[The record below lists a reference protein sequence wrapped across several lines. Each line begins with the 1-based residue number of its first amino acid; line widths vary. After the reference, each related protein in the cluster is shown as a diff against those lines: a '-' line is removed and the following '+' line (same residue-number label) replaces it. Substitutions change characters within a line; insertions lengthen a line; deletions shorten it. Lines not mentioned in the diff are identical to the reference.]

1 MSDAASPQSKG
12 PLADLVVIEL
22 GTLIAGPFCGQI
34 LADFGAEVIK
44 LEDPA
49 TGDPM
54 RQWGRSLPKGLSPW
68 WPVIGRNK
76 KSVTVNLRS
85 PEGQAIV
92 RDLALQADVLIENFR
107 PGAMEKWGLSYESL
121 SAGNPRLIMA
131 RVSGFGQ
138 TGPYAPR
145 AGYGLIGGAD
155 ILIENFRP
163 GTMEKWGLGYDA
175 LSPANPGLI
184 MARVS
189 GFGQTGPY
197 AQRAGYGLIGE
208 AMGGLRAITGE
219 PDRPPARAGVSIGD
233 SLAATHAVMGVL
245 MALHHRERTGR
256 GQVIDAAIYESVLA
270 MMENMVTE
278 YDLTGYVR
286 ERSGAVLP
294 GIAPSNVYPTS
305 DGMILI
311 GGNGDTVFARL
322 CEAMGEAGLKDDPRY
337 ATHAARGVN
346 QTELDERIAAWSKT
360 FTSADLLA
368 LLERHGVP
376 FGRVYTAPDM
386 LEDPQFVAREAI
398 VTVDHPVFGP
408 VRMQNAFPKLSDT
421 PGEVRWPGPALGEH
435 TEAVLGARLGLDPAK
450 LAALKSAGVI

>member
-1 MSDAASPQSKG
+1 MAAG

-22 GTLIAGPFCGQI
+22 GTLIAGPFCGQV

-44 LEDPA
+44 LEDPG

-76 KSVTVNLRS
+76 KSVTLNLRS
-85 PEGQAIV
+85 PEGQAIA
-92 RDLALQADVLIENFR
+92 RDLIGKADVLIENFR
-107 PGAMEKWGLSYESL
+107 PGTMEKWGLSYESL
-121 SAGNPRLIMA
+121 SAANPRLIMA

-138 TGPYAPR
+138 TGPYA
-145 AGYGLIGGAD
+145 
-155 ILIENFRP
+155 
-163 GTMEKWGLGYDA
+163 T
-175 LSPANPGLI
+175 
-184 MARVS
+184 
-189 GFGQTGPY
+189 
-197 AQRAGYGLIGE
+197 RAGYGLIGE

-245 MALHHRERTGR
+245 MALHVRERTGR

-270 MMENMVTE
+270 MMENLVTE

-294 GIAPSNVYPTS
+294 GIAPSNVYPTA

-322 CEAMGEAGLKDDPRY
+322 CEAMGEPALKDDPRY
-337 ATHAARGVN
+337 VSHASRGVH
-346 QTELDERIAAWSKT
+346 QTELDARIAAWSKG

-368 LLERHGVP
+368 LLERSGVP
-376 FGRVYTAPDM
+376 CGRVFSAPDM
-386 LEDPQFVAREAI
+386 LEDPQYAAREAI
-398 VTVDHPVFGP
+398 VAVDHPVFGQ
-408 VRMQNAFPKLSDT
+408 VRMQNVFPKLSET
-421 PGEVRWPGPALGEH
+421 PGAVKWPGPGLGEH
-435 TEAVLGARLGLDPAK
+435 TAAVLEDKLGVGEER
-450 LAALKSAGVI
+450 LAALKASGVV

>member
-1 MSDAASPQSKG
+1 MGQG

-44 LEDPA
+44 IEDPG

-68 WPVIGRNK
+68 WPVIGRGK
-76 KSVTVNLRS
+76 KSVTLNLRA
-85 PEGQAIV
+85 PEGQAIA
-92 RDLALQADVLIENFR
+92 RDLIL
-107 PGAMEKWGLSYESL
+107 K
-121 SAGNPRLIMA
+121 
-131 RVSGFGQ
+131 
-138 TGPYAPR
+138 
-145 AGYGLIGGAD
+145 AD

-163 GTMEKWGLGYDA
+163 GTMEKWGLGYEA
-175 LSPANPGLI
+175 LAAANPGLI

-197 AQRAGYGLIGE
+197 AARAGYGLIGE

-233 SLAATHAVMGVL
+233 SLAATHAVMGIL
-245 MALHHRERTGR
+245 MALHVRERTGR

-305 DGMILI
+305 DGMALI

-322 CEAMGEAGLKDDPRY
+322 CECMGEPGLKDDPRY
-337 ATHAARGVN
+337 VSHAARGVN
-346 QTELDERIAAWSKT
+346 QAELDERIAAWTKG
-360 FTSADLLA
+360 FSAAELLA
-368 LLERHGVP
+368 RLEAFGVP
-376 FGRVYTAPDM
+376 CGRVFRAPDM
-386 LEDPQFVAREAI
+386 LEDPQYAAREAI
-398 VTVDHPVFGP
+398 VAVDHPVFGKI
-408 VRMQNAFPKLSDT
+408 RMQNVFPKLSET
-421 PGEVRWPGPALGEH
+421 PGEVRWPGPELGEH
-435 TEAVLGARLGLDPAK
+435 TAIVLDEKLGIGAER
-450 LAALKSAGVI
+450 LAALKTAGVV